1 MLVISFLPLI
11 HKVITL
17 VTFKSEFC
25 NVTIGLFHNGDQI
38 KYSFV
43 LMLISLS
50 NFAAMG
56 KIQKNI
62 SAKMRSIGLININTK
77 E

>member
-1 MLVISFLPLI
+1 M
-11 HKVITL
+11 
-17 VTFKSEFC
+17 
-25 NVTIGLFHNGDQI
+25 TIGLFHNGDQI
-38 KYSFV
+38 KCSFV

-62 SAKMRSIGLININTK
+62 SAKMRPIGLININTK